1 MKNDISRALQEPTI
15 VNPRIQV
22 SRCLVNVKISS
33 TNNHLVSDPYD
44 ILGVER
50 SATSVEIKKAY
61 RKLALS
67 HHPDKVPEDQ
77 REESEVK
84 FKEIS
89 AAYEIL
95 IDDDKRANFDQYGDA
110 NGPSASGFGGGGS
123 YGYDDVPGF
132 GPEDFFSFFN
142 GGHPG
147 MNGGGAANARRR
159 ATTTEDAHL
168 DINVTLG
175 DLYNGKTV
183 KITSTRNILC
193 TLCKGEGV
201 KANAKT
207 KQCGI
212 CKGEGYV
219 RKIRRVGPGMVTQDY
234 VDCST
239 CKGKG
244 VIHRSKD
251 KCKKCDG
258 KTTEEETKI
267 LEFVIEKGS
276 NFGDSITL
284 KNESDEEYG
293 KEAGDV
299 ILTIHEKATNEIFE
313 RVHDDLYADLNIS
326 LAESLCGFK
335 DKIILKHLDDRL
347 LKISTPTGKVLRPND
362 FLKISGEG
370 FPIKNSNR
378 KGDLYLKVIV
388 EFPPDNWFSEKAEI
402 QKVLNILPGSRQKE
416 IDEDVSINNVDD
428 VDFKVMKYD
437 ELPEYT
443 EEEEEQG
450 YQDQG
455 PGCTQQ

>member
-1 MKNDISRALQEPTI
+1 M
-15 VNPRIQV
+15 
-22 SRCLVNVKISS
+22 
-33 TNNHLVSDPYD
+33 SDPYE

-50 SATSVEIKKAY
+50 SSTSVEIKKAY

-77 REESEVK
+77 REESEIK

-95 IDDDKRANFDQYGDA
+95 IDEDKRANYDQYGDA
-110 NGPSASGFGGGGS
+110 NGPTANGGFDYGGG
-123 YGYDDVPGF
+123 YGGVPDF
-132 GPEDFFSFFN
+132 GPEDFFSFF
-142 GGHPG
+142 GGGAHPG
-147 MNGGGAANARRR
+147 MNGGGDPRQRARK
-159 ATTTEDAHL
+159 TEDAKL
-168 DINVTLG
+168 DVNVTLA

-207 KQCGI
+207 KQCGV
-212 CKGEGYV
+212 CKGEGYT

-234 VDCST
+234 VDCTT

-244 VIHRSKD
+244 VIYRSKD

-276 NFGDSITL
+276 NFGDSIVL
-284 KNESDEEYG
+284 KNESDQAYG

-299 ILTIHEKATNEIFE
+299 ILTIHEKSTNTTFE
-313 RVHDDLYADLNIS
+313 RMKNDLYADLNIS

-335 DKIILKHLDDRL
+335 DKVILKQLDDRY

-362 FLKISGEG
+362 FLKVSGEG
-370 FPIKNSNR
+370 FPIKNSNK
-378 KGDLYLKVIV
+378 KGDLYLKVVV
-388 EFPPDNWFSEKAEI
+388 EFPPDNWFAERSEI
-402 QKVLNILPGSRQKE
+402 QNVLNILPGSKQKIIDDE
-416 IDEDVSINNVDD
+416 ISVNNIDD
-428 VDFKVMKYD
+428 VDFKILHYD
-437 ELPEYT
+437 ELPEYVED
-443 EEEEEQG
+443 EEPEYE
-450 YQDQG
+450 DQG
-455 PGCTQQ
+455 PGCAQQ